1 MNDEGLPVSGAVGD
15 GQAAPVHS
23 PPQTPAPVVVRSTLI
38 EQRRRMVA
46 ESLQVGNPGNN
57 ARDLPDQA
65 DPTHECHIVLSVEDI
80 RPYEHN
86 PRRIHNARF
95 NDIKASIR
103 ASGLRNPF
111 TVTRRPGESHF
122 VVEAGGNTRLLAI
135 RQLWAETREPRFHK
149 LAVLFRPWRSE
160 SHVLTAHLIEN
171 DQRGDMSFW
180 DKASGVVALKARL
193 EAEQGTTFSLRQID
207 EAMKALGLAINTA
220 TLAHFLF
227 ATERLTTLGEVAVDL
242 SGLDV
247 KLMQP
252 RLNGM
257 KRHAQARASLAE
269 DDLYATVFEPV
280 FRGAV
285 DEYRRTQRF
294 SAAAVCRAC
303 EEALA
308 EVLGESVAEL
318 RRALDPAARSSQGS
332 SGSFPAPAV
341 AASRAE
347 EGGEVP
353 KAIAP
358 SSTPLPAVS
367 TANTAMAASG
377 RHDLAIDSP
386 LAAAGVP
393 DPHSR
398 IIEQAHL
405 CAGLAGIGDCLCGD
419 ADAPRGFSLDALPPS
434 ATGEALPPS
443 RQWAWQLLAL
453 VSWQLATLASMAIPD
468 ESTAFDPAIPD
479 TACRAPPPSPDIF
492 SFDAAFVV
500 WLVDADDQLA
510 TACWNLLALVREAR
524 GSPLTPDLPGNV
536 MLTGEVP

>member
-1 MNDEGLPVSGAVGD
+1 MNDEGLPVSGAVGE

-23 PPQTPAPVVVRSTLI
+23 PSQTPAPVVVRSTLI

-46 ESLQVGNPGNN
+46 ESLHVGNPGNN
-57 ARDLPDQA
+57 ARDLPEQA
-65 DPTHECHIVLSVEDI
+65 DPTHECQIILSVEDI

-111 TVTRRPGESHF
+111 TVTRRPGDSHF

-193 EAEQGTTFSLRQID
+193 EAEQGTTFSLRQLD

-227 ATERLTTLGEVAVDL
+227 AAERLTTLGEVVVDL

-257 KRHAQARASLAE
+257 KRHAQARASIAE

-318 RRALDPAARSSQGS
+318 RMALDPAARSSQGS
-332 SGSFPAPAV
+332 SGSFPAPA
-341 AASRAE
+341 AAAPRAE
-347 EGGEVP
+347 EGGKVP
-353 KAIAP
+353 PANDP
-358 SSTPLPAVS
+358 SSLAEPAVS
-367 TANTAMAASG
+367 TANTANSANTTDAATAASG
-377 RHDLAIDSP
+377 RHDPARDLPRAD
-386 LAAAGVP
+386 AGVP
-393 DPHSR
+393 VLHSR
-398 IIEQAHL
+398 IIEQAHV
-405 CAGLAGIGDCLCGD
+405 CAGLAGIGDCLRRD

-434 ATGEALPPS
+434 ATGEVLPPS

-453 VSWQLATLASMAIPD
+453 VSWQLDTLASM
-468 ESTAFDPAIPD
+468 AIPD
-479 TACRAPPPSPDIF
+479 TACRAPPPTPAPF
-492 SFDAAFVV
+492 FFDAAFVV

-510 TACWNLLALVREAR
+510 TACWNLLTLIREAR
-524 GSPLTPDLPGNV
+524 GSLLTPDLPCNV